1 MTHDFARQRATRATR
16 SAKPAPSSWLVFL
29 SGVITGT
36 LGSFLVYLA
45 TLAPHPLAPAST
57 ASTEQ
62 VAEPA
67 PAKAA
72 DPAGKPQFDFYTIL
86 PESEVIVGEHPPANT
101 AKAAP
106 GAARKDEAAKAA
118 PTSAQATTD
127 TANTAAVEPP
137 KSKPPEATEAPS
149 LVLQAGSFRHL
160 AEADHRRASII
171 LLGYPA
177 RVETVNVR
185 GGETWYRVQVGP
197 FADTRAL
204 SEARGA
210 LHEQGIESVEI
221 GKRA

>member
-16 SAKPAPSSWLVFL
+16 AAKPAPSSWLVFL

-45 TLAPHPLAPAST
+45 TLAPHPLAPAS
-57 ASTEQ
+57 APSIGLP
-62 VAEPA
+62 AEPA
-67 PAKAA
+67 IGKPAEAM
-72 DPAGKPQFDFYTIL
+72 GKPQFDFYTIL
-86 PESEVIVGEHPPANT
+86 PESEVIVGEHPPT
-101 AKAAP
+101 TSKSVP
-106 GAARKDEAAKAA
+106 PSPRKDAAGKTA
-118 PTSAQATTD
+118 PTSGQPATD
-127 TANTAAVEPP
+127 TAPAAAVEPA
-137 KSKPPEATEAPS
+137 KPNPADTPEPPS

-197 FADTRAL
+197 FADARAL

-210 LHEQGIESVEI
+210 LHDQGIESVEI
-221 GKRA
+221 GMLA